1 VRTRLLLAIAAVA
14 LAAAA
19 PSAQSDLD
27 AFMSRVLATRDDNW
41 KKLQQYVLEETE
53 TFQVVGPQNVR
64 LYGGRREYQWFPRDG
79 YFVRSPVRVDG
90 VAIDEGT
97 RRREEERHVR
107 REQQREQRRARRTA
121 KEGNGTTPVATVDA
135 TTDDTDQPELNDILR
150 QTVEPSFI
158 SSAYFLKFKFEEGHY
173 ALVGREKLLNRDVL
187 RIEYYPARLF
197 DDADRDRD
205 DVDPDR
211 DPQDDHRRRE
221 RRQRDP
227 NRQAQG
233 DKIERQMNKASSVT
247 LWVEPTA
254 HQILQYELH
263 NVDMDFLPGRSLIR
277 FDGLQ
282 ATMRM
287 GEPFPG
293 IWLPEMMAFRFEMM
307 TAIGR
312 GSATYDV
319 KYSDYRLASVTSR
332 VK

>member
-1 VRTRLLLAIAAVA
+1 MLSV
-14 LAAAA
+14 AA
-19 PSAQSDLD
+19 PSAQTDLD
-27 AFMSRVLATRDDNW
+27 AFMSRVLATRDENW

-53 TFQVVGPQNVR
+53 TFQVVGPQSMR

-90 VAIDEGT
+90 VAIDEAT
-97 RRREEERHVR
+97 RRREEERHVL
-107 REQQREQRRARRTA
+107 REQAREQRRAKRDAKDGNART
-121 KEGNGTTPVATVDA
+121 DA
-135 TTDDTDQPELNDILR
+135 TSGATNAVDQPELGDILR

-173 ALVGREKLLNRDVL
+173 ALVGRERLLSRDVL

-197 DDADRDRD
+197 DDDPDTGD
-205 DVDPDR
+205 IDPDR
-211 DPQDDHRRRE
+211 DPPRRRRE

-227 NRQAQG
+227 KRQAQG
-233 DKIERQMNKASSVT
+233 DKIERQMNKAARVT

-254 HQILQYELH
+254 HQILQFELH
-263 NVDMDFLPGRSLIR
+263 NIDMDFLPGRSLVRI
-277 FDGLQ
+277 DGLM

-293 IWLPEMMAFRFEMM
+293 IWLPDALAFRFEMV
-307 TAIGR
+307 TALGR
-312 GSATYDV
+312 GTATYDV